1 MKDDEKKQLEDLEA
15 KLTVNKNRQ
24 KALIASVIIIMV
36 FTFIAGAVNN
46 SIIALWVWLGEIP
59 LLLLAI
65 IIPAVLIGK
74 IEKQLVPYREMYEK
88 EQATLERE
96 KLNNIKKT
104 VIVETHT
111 SKDKSEVTDRGV
123 TGALLFGAAGAVVGT
138 ASAGEKTITT
148 FLIVY
153 NDDNRETRT
162 VENGSELYNHY
173 IKFLEI

>member
-1 MKDDEKKQLEDLEA
+1 MTDDEKKQLEELET
-15 KLTVNKNRQ
+15 KLTVNKDRQ
-24 KALIASVIIIMV
+24 KALIAFVIIIMV
-36 FTFIAGAVNN
+36 FTFIAGVVNN
-46 SIIALWVWLGEIP
+46 SIIALWVWLVELP

-65 IIPAVLIGK
+65 IIPAGIIGK
-74 IEKQLVPYREMYEK
+74 IEKKLVPYREMYAN
-88 EQATLERE
+88 EQAALERE

-111 SKDKSEVTDRGV
+111 SKDKGEVTDRGV

-138 ASAGEKTITT
+138 ASAGDKTITT

-153 NDDNRETRT
+153 NDDNRETRA

-173 IKFLEI
+173 IKFLEV